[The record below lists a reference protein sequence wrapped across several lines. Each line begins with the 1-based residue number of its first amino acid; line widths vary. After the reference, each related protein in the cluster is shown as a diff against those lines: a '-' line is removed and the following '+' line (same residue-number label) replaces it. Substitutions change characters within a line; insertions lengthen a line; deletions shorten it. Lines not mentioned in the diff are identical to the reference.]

1 MTKSKYREVGFNQV
15 EYQNKYNKDHYDRF
29 CIVFP
34 KGSKELIKERAKKS
48 GLSISKYL
56 LQASDF
62 YESQK
67 EKNE

>member
-1 MTKSKYREVGFNQV
+1 MTKSKYKEVGFNQV
-15 EYQNKYNKDHYDRF
+15 AYQNKYNKEHYDRF
-29 CIVFP
+29 CTVFP

-48 GLSISKYL
+48 GLSVPKYL

-67 EKNE
+67 EKKE